1 MALFSTATITRFAQE
16 AEDLFVKNHHCIIDR
31 TALSIVANTHTYSLP
46 SYLIDVRRITWKGL
60 KIYPASHR
68 GLRESQASL
77 TSTSATPYNYIF
89 DNIGQAQIRFFPI
102 PSVTIASI
110 GTNLYGSEI
119 VNRVIVEFYRSA
131 DYATFTIPSF
141 FRKRLIK
148 AYVLKMCFSLEGRGQ
163 NLKAAKYWH
172 DKWNYYNE
180 IYGML
185 LEELVNE
192 PRHIILGPG
201 GISRDFNLRTL
212 ENNLSY
218 DNIGIGVE
226 KGE

>member
-1 MALFSTATITRFAQE
+1 MSLFSTATITRFAQE
-16 AEDLFVKNHHCIIDR
+16 AEDLFVKDYHCIIDR
-31 TALSIVANTHTYSLP
+31 TALAIVANTHTYSLP
-46 SYLIDVRRITWKGL
+46 SYLIDVRRLTWKGL

-68 GLRESQASL
+68 SLRESQLSL
-77 TSTSATPYNYIF
+77 TNTASVPYNYIF

-102 PSVTIASI
+102 PSVNIASI

-119 VNRVIVEFYRSA
+119 ANRVIVEFYRSA
-131 DYATFTIPSF
+131 DYTAFTIPSF

-148 AYVLKMCFSLEGRGQ
+148 AYVLKMCFSIEGRGQ
-163 NLKAAKYWH
+163 NLKASKYWH

-185 LEELVNE
+185 LEELINE

-212 ENNLSY
+212 ENNLKY

>member
-16 AEDLFVKNHHCIIDR
+16 AEDLFVKNHHCITDR
-31 TALSIVANTHTYSLP
+31 TALSIVSGTSTYSLP
-46 SYLIDVRRITWKGL
+46 SYLIDIRRITWKGL

-68 GLRESQASL
+68 SLRESQLSL
-77 TSTSATPYNYIF
+77 TNTASVPYNYIF
-89 DNIGQAQIRFFPI
+89 DNIGQAQIRFYPI

-119 VNRVIVEFYRSA
+119 ANRVIVDFYRSP
-131 DYATFTIPSF
+131 DYATFIIPSF

-148 AYVLKMCFSLEGRGQ
+148 AYVLKMCFSIEGRGQ
-163 NLKAAKYWH
+163 NLKASKYWH

-185 LEELVNE
+185 LEELINE
-192 PRHIILGPG
+192 PRHIILGPS
-201 GISRDFNLRTL
+201 GISRDFKLNNL
-212 ENNLSY
+212 ENNLKY
-218 DNIGIGVE
+218 DNIGIGVD